1 MKIDK
6 RIILYLDNQMS
17 DEEKKSFENELSKS
31 NELSIQLKNYRSV
44 LNGLKVD
51 EPKFSN
57 EDYFA
62 DIIPNFRRK
71 QSIEKKTTQVKTAYA
86 LTLAL
91 SVLTIMFIVFD
102 PFKRTENGSIE
113 KIISTVNENEAL
125 DIYDY
130 YSGIIPNVNSEQ
142 LNGVSDSL
150 FSELISTEF
159 DIQEG
164 DLRSLVS
171 LGRITTENLFSEI
184 QSEEAELIY
193 NEILKKKY
201 F

>member
-1 MKIDK
+1 
-6 RIILYLDNQMS
+6 MS
-17 DEEKKSFENELSKS
+17 DEEKKSFENELSNS
-31 NELSIQLKNYRSV
+31 NELSIQLEKYRSV

-51 EPKFSN
+51 KFKFSN
-57 EDYFA
+57 EDYFT

-71 QSIEKKTTQVKTAYA
+71 QSIEKKTFKVKTAYA
-86 LTLAL
+86 LTLAV
-91 SVLTIMFIVFD
+91 SVLAFFFIVFN
-102 PFKRTENGSIE
+102 PFKTTENGSLE
-113 KIISTVNENEAL
+113 KVISTVNENEAL
-125 DIYDY
+125 ELYDY
-130 YSGIIPNVNSEQ
+130 YSDIIPNVNSEQ

-164 DLRSLVS
+164 DLKSLVS
-171 LGRITTENLFSEI
+171 LGGISTENLFSEI

>member
-1 MKIDK
+1 
-6 RIILYLDNQMS
+6 MS